1 MLQWGLAY
9 RSRKGRKPGSVRQR
23 VVAPTVSLQESDD
36 LTEGTT
42 MRTIL
47 LGIVALVASL
57 VCLPAREA
65 AAVVTVYFNPDQVAT
80 VVEIGT
86 TWDTITC
93 EGYMFTYT
101 RDKLFTGGGSEP
113 IGRPVRIPWPEGIE
127 AQYVTA
133 GPNPG
138 DAEIV
143 VQRVDGGLFD
153 LTSFTAMLLANA
165 GAGRAIEI
173 VPMLNGEEPLNDP
186 LYFDVSG
193 NYGTEFSYDTSP
205 NPYGS
210 TAELVNYD
218 AYKIRLTLDYA
229 LTALTLT
236 DPSAPSA
243 VDSERSAA
251 GDLVISPNPAGNRVQ
266 IALGGDKSGA
276 ATRLSV
282 FSPRGDHVRSLAL
295 DVSGRTTWD
304 LCDDGGRPVAAGVYF
319 LRTEAAGRPSGLRR
333 VVVVR

>member
-1 MLQWGLAY
+1 MISAC
-9 RSRKGRKPGSVRQR
+9 
-23 VVAPTVSLQESDD
+23 
-36 LTEGTT
+36 
-42 MRTIL
+42 L
-47 LGIVALVASL
+47 L
-57 VCLPAREA
+57 PREA
-65 AAVVTVYFNPDQVAT
+65 TATVTVYFNPNQIAT
-80 VVEIGT
+80 VVEVGT

-138 DAEIV
+138 DAQITV
-143 VQRVDGGLFD
+143 RRVDGGLFD

-173 VPMLNGEEPLNDP
+173 VPLLNGEEPLADP

-193 NYGTEFSYDTSP
+193 NYGNEFSYDTSP
-205 NPYGS
+205 NPNGS
-210 TAELVNYD
+210 TAALVNYD
-218 AYKIRLTLDYA
+218 TYKIRLTLDYA

-236 DPSAPSA
+236 DPSMPSA
-243 VDSERSAA
+243 VDPEPRTLAA
-251 GDLVISPNPAGNRVQ
+251 GDVLISPNPAGSRVQ
-266 IALGGDKSGA
+266 FTMSGDRSNA
-276 ATRLSV
+276 ARSLSV
-282 FSPRGDHVRSLAL
+282 FSARGARVRSLAI
-295 DVSGRTTWD
+295 DASGRTAWD
-304 LCDDGGRPVAAGVYF
+304 LCDERGLPVAAGVYF
-319 LRTEAAGRPSGLRR
+319 VRTESAVRQSGLQR

>member
-1 MLQWGLAY
+1 M
-9 RSRKGRKPGSVRQR
+9 
-23 VVAPTVSLQESDD
+23 
-36 LTEGTT
+36 
-42 MRTIL
+42 MRAIQVWT
-47 LGIVALVASL
+47 VALATML
-57 VCLPAREA
+57 ACLSSGEA
-65 AAVVTVYFNPDQVAT
+65 TATVTVYFDPDQVAT
-80 VVEIGT
+80 IVEIGP

-113 IGRPVRIPWPEGIE
+113 IGRPVRVPWPEGIE

-133 GPNPG
+133 GPDPR
-138 DAEIV
+138 DAEII

-173 VPMLNGEEPLNDP
+173 VPLLNGEEPLNDP

-193 NYGTEFSYDTSP
+193 YYGMEFSYDTSP
-205 NPYGS
+205 NPNGS

-218 AYKIRLTLDYA
+218 AYMIRLTLDYA

-236 DPSAPSA
+236 DASAPSA
-243 VDSERSAA
+243 VDTEPVAA
-251 GDLVISPNPAGNRVQ
+251 GDLLVSPNPAGNRVQ
-266 IALGGDKSGA
+266 ITLKGDKSGA
-276 ATRLSV
+276 PGWLSV
-282 FSPRGDHVRSLAL
+282 YSARGARVRSLAL
-295 DVSGRTTWD
+295 DDAGRSAWD
-304 LCDDGGRPVAAGVYF
+304 LCDEVGRPVPAGVYF
-319 LRTEAAGRPSGLRR
+319 VRTESAGQRGGMQR